1 MFNRKSILRQAQDDS
16 LLKPPKPI
24 YSKVMKNLR
33 NILILILAINL
44 IQNCKK
50 KDWRDEMADSE
61 EKFQSSLAKDHEFLV
76 SLKKSSYVIANS
88 SKSRDDAIQI
98 YLSEVLTNE
107 DTSQI
112 KYAMNQQE
120 LREILYPNTLGV
132 GTSLDKT
139 KLSDYE
145 SIIWERFQLGQKRIL
160 EKWNKNSRLIKIHWS
175 ETVRDYGVL
184 KGHKPES
191 IEIISQGRKLKIEQ
205 IRQVIEHNGQFK
217 VAIVSP

>member
-1 MFNRKSILRQAQDDS
+1 MKMIRKF
-16 LLKPPKPI
+16 
-24 YSKVMKNLR
+24 
-33 NILILILAINL
+33 LILFLSIILVFS
-44 IQNCKK
+44 CKK

-61 EKFQSSLAKDHEFLV
+61 KEFQSSLAKDHEFLV
-76 SLKKSSYVIANS
+76 SLKKSSYVI
-88 SKSRDDAIQI
+88 QM

-107 DTSQI
+107 DISQI

-120 LREILYPNTLGV
+120 LREILYPNTLGI
-132 GTSLDKT
+132 GTSLDTT

-160 EKWNKNSRLIKIHWS
+160 EKWSKKSKLIQINWS

-191 IEIISQGRKLKIEQ
+191 IEIITQEKKLKIEQ

>member
-1 MFNRKSILRQAQDDS
+1 MKMIRKF
-16 LLKPPKPI
+16 
-24 YSKVMKNLR
+24 
-33 NILILILAINL
+33 LILFLSIILVFS
-44 IQNCKK
+44 CKK

-61 EKFQSSLAKDHEFLV
+61 KEFQSSLAKDHEFLV
-76 SLKKSSYVIANS
+76 SLKKSSYVIPNS
-88 SKSRDDAIQI
+88 SKSREEAIQM

-107 DTSQI
+107 DISQI

-120 LREILYPNTLGV
+120 LREILYPNTLGI
-132 GTSLDKT
+132 GTSLDTT

-145 SIIWERFQLGQKRIL
+145 NIIWERFQLGQKRIL
-160 EKWNKNSRLIKIHWS
+160 EKWSKKSKLIQINWS

-191 IEIISQGRKLKIEQ
+191 IEIITQEKKLKIEQ